1 MKDIIAL
8 LNSDDKN
15 EIRSAI
21 KSLIINRM
29 ESDLEHWDR
38 YILCGED
45 VENIIDEALKDLIEE
60 VKNEYKNKLRE
71 KLFSKFDKVLEQ
83 I

>member
-45 VENIIDEALKDLIEE
+45 VENIIDEALKELVEE
-60 VKNEYKNKLRE
+60 IKEEYKDRVKE
-71 KLFSKFDKVLEQ
+71 KLFSKFDKALEQ